1 MMLKSTRP
9 RTFKRPST
17 RLTTWTTLWP
27 PPPFADSLSSASAGA
42 DPNMSAAITAAAHAK
57 GFSGKASIETIILHD
72 SLNSQELMGGMAI
85 RYTGRQSQIVE
96 LAARGQ
102 SDKEIGAALGLS
114 THTVRSHFQRL
125 YRAQG
130 LSNRAEAVA
139 AWLARQAEAETLESA
154 GADLSPE
161 HLRAEEEQVVQ
172 AAAQVASVPAPVQRL
187 PAPAHVELINLA
199 RAESGLQPLEWSDEL
214 SALAQQSAV
223 RMAACGY
230 LDTVIGALTRADG
243 SPLRAENIGYWSGM
257 NDHQMHALFMADPKQ
272 RASILGPYQEV
283 GAGWAL
289 THRGVAF
296 LSVLFS

>member
-1 MMLKSTRP
+1 M
-9 RTFKRPST
+9 
-17 RLTTWTTLWP
+17 
-27 PPPFADSLSSASAGA
+27 
-42 DPNMSAAITAAAHAK
+42 
-57 GFSGKASIETIILHD
+57 
-72 SLNSQELMGGMAI
+72 
-85 RYTGRQSQIVE
+85 
-96 LAARGQ
+96 
-102 SDKEIGAALGLS
+102 
-114 THTVRSHFQRL
+114 
-125 YRAQG
+125 
-130 LSNRAEAVA
+130 
-139 AWLARQAEAETLESA
+139 
-154 GADLSPE
+154 
-161 HLRAEEEQVVQ
+161 VQ